1 MLSLKFLSRK
11 GLQVA
16 GTTIVATSLAVNS
29 LVAPATAQE
38 EIDVHREVENA
49 VLDHSDKIKAAD
61 EQDAYRFIVHWQK
74 NMATVDDKH
83 KMGIINEIL
92 KEFNNEGSKLRLS
105 ASGGWIVE
113 FDTPVPQSQVA
124 SLRGKLESKA
134 EIVDAY
140 IDMLMMPAA
149 ASNDPEYSKQWP
161 FHEHTNHEAGSHANV
176 EKAWDLGYTGSSQNI
191 GIIDSGITKHPDLDP
206 KVKGGFDMIS
216 KDFTA
221 NDSTP
226 GRDNDPLDTGDGFY
240 AGECPNFGGSADSSW
255 HGTHVA
261 GIAAAATNNGVGVAG
276 TAPDAGLIPVRALGK
291 CGGFASDIADA
302 LKWVVGGSVDGVADN
317 PNPVKVVNMSIAGE
331 QRCVPDYQAAL
342 DVASAK
348 GATVVVAAG
357 NYNTSTDSYQPANCN
372 SDALIVVGA
381 TGPEGHRAEYSN
393 YGDHVTIGAPGGN
406 SGSIE
411 QSEFSGT
418 YVGYREE
425 NMFFSTVNSGTIDPA
440 SPSYGYQEGTSMASP
455 LVAGVVAM
463 MRDANPNL
471 TSAQIRTILQETAQP
486 YNDEPIVPG
495 SYSPWKTADNMGS
508 GIVDACAAVYEAAVQ
523 AGESPA
529 PCGETQSTTP
539 VSTTEVPTEPNPT
552 TSESSDPVT
561 TAPASTVTGEP
572 TTTVVTTTAPVA
584 TSTVKET
591 ETAPAITTRVSATT
605 TVIPEPTTVE
615 STVTETSTT
624 RTTVKEADETVTL
637 TDVETETQAPVTVT
651 ESAAPGT
658 ETTTVTNEPVV
669 TSTTSGKPV
678 TLTTTNTVAPDP
690 VIETKTKVFAPS
702 TVLETVKE
710 TVTPVTTEQET
721 VTSTA
726 ADKTE
731 TKTVAT
737 TTTEVVNEEGE
748 THTNVVTTTIADS
761 PATTTTTA
769 EYNAREHVRTSS
781 VGGWPLLLLIP
792 LGIAAMLNIPGIAS
806 AYNVSA
812 NKAFEGGKASSNFK
826 IADFIANSLR
836 PYNGQVSRFFPGSSL
851 IAGFLGKNEN
861 ERASR

>member
-29 LVAPATAQE
+29 LVVPATAQE

-49 VLDHSDKIKAAD
+49 VLDHSSKIKSAD

-74 NMATVDDKH
+74 NMATVDDDH

-113 FDTPVPQSQVA
+113 FKTPVPQSQVA

-161 FHEHTNHEAGSHANV
+161 FHEHTNHQAGSHANV
-176 EKAWDLGYTGSSQNI
+176 EEAWDLGYTGSSQNI

-240 AGECPNFGGSADSSW
+240 EGECPNFGGSADSSW

-261 GIAAAATNNGVGVAG
+261 GIAAAATNNGIGVAG
-276 TAPDAGLIPVRALGK
+276 TAPEAGLVPVRALGK

-302 LKWVVGGSVDGVADN
+302 LKWVVGGSVDGVAEN
-317 PNPVKVVNMSIAGE
+317 PNPVKVVNMSIAGK

-357 NYNTSTDSYQPANCN
+357 NYNTWTDDYQPANCN

-381 TGPEGHRAEYSN
+381 TGPEGYRAEYSN
-393 YGDHVTIGAPGGN
+393 YGDHVTVGAPGGN

-411 QSEFSGT
+411 QGEYSGT

-463 MRDANPNL
+463 MRDANPSL

-486 YNDEPIVPG
+486 YNDEPIVSG
-495 SYSPWKTADNMGS
+495 SYAPWKTADNMGS

-539 VSTTEVPTEPNPT
+539 VSTTPASTEP
-552 TSESSDPVT
+552 S
-561 TAPASTVTGEP
+561 STVTGEP

-615 STVTETSTT
+615 STVTETSTA

-651 ESAAPGT
+651 ESAVAGT
-658 ETTTVTNEPVV
+658 ETVTVTNEPVV

-678 TLTTTNTVAPDP
+678 TLTTTNTVAPEP
-690 VIETKTKVFAPS
+690 VLETKTEVIAPS

-710 TVTPVTTEQET
+710 TTTPVTTERET

-726 ADKTE
+726 ADATE
-731 TKTVAT
+731 TQTVAT

-748 THTNVVTTTIADS
+748 THTNVVTTTETSTVKVPTATTIVDS

-806 AYNVSA
+806 AYNGSA

-836 PYNGQVSRFFPGSSL
+836 PFSGQVSKFFPGSSL
-851 IAGFLGKNEN
+851 IAGFMGKNED
-861 ERASR
+861 ERVSR